1 MANQWQDF
9 CTSLQSLG
17 NELLSAAPDE
27 QTRTEGVAY
36 LARLAAGAIQRN
48 LMGAER
54 LTNGIDF
61 NQPRI
66 GGYNP
71 DYRLGVANVLPGQRY
86 RLTGQVND
94 AYRLGLGI
102 YSLAPDG
109 GMVID
114 DYRALMSGKPGL
126 EKDGTFDL
134 QIGPTAT
141 PDTGLRSL
149 PATNVF
155 IMREI
160 LLKQGG
166 KRADIALV
174 PVSSGPVTPAALSV
188 EGLARDM
195 LGAQQFFTGAL
206 KQFLGWSN
214 IFATQTNTIVPLLPE
229 LDKKVQ
235 GDPGTS
241 YYTGYYNLR
250 DDQALVIEIPDMSAE
265 YWAIMLANHWQE
277 PLPASYLNHVTAKKE
292 ADGVTRIIVASRDPG
307 HANWLSTAGRTRG
320 VIWHR
325 RINADNRENPRCT
338 LRG

>member
-1 MANQWQDF
+1 MGNEWQDF
-9 CTSLQSLG
+9 CATLHKLG

-27 QTRTEGVAY
+27 QTRAEGVAY

-54 LTNGIDF
+54 LSNGIDF

-71 DYRLGVANVLPGQRY
+71 DYRLGVANVHAGQRY
-86 RLTGQVND
+86 RLSGQMHD

-109 GMVID
+109 GIVMD
-114 DYRALMSGKPGL
+114 DYRVLMAEKAGL
-126 EKDGTFDL
+126 TPSGTFDL
-134 QIGPTAT
+134 EISPTAT
-141 PDTGLRSL
+141 PETGLRSL
-149 PATNVF
+149 PVTNVF

-166 KRADIALV
+166 KRADIAL
-174 PVSSGPVTPAALSV
+174 STEGGASAAREPFSIEKLTR
-188 EGLARDM
+188 GM
-195 LGAQQFFTGAL
+195 TGAQHFFSGAL
-206 KQFLGWSN
+206 LQFLSWSN

-241 YYTGYYNLR
+241 YHTGYFNLR
-250 DDQALVIEIPDMSAE
+250 DDQALVVEMPEMTAD

-277 PLPASYLNHVTAKKE
+277 PLPASFLNHVTAKRE
-292 ADGVTRIIVASRDPG
+292 ADGQTRIIIAQRDPG
-307 HANWLSTAGRTRG
+307 HANWLSTDRRTRG
-320 VIWHR
+320 IIWHR
-325 RINADNRENPRCT
+325 RINTNNRESPRCT